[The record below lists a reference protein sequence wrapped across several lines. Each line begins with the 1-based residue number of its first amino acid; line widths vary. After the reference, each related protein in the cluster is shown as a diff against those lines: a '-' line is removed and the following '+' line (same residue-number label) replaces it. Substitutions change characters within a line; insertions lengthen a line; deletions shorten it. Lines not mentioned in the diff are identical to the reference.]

1 MSVDTLPDQAGPS
14 GAAAPSCPHAAG
26 AAASGAASGAS
37 EAVLPDFPFSWRG
50 DQLPQEIEE
59 LRDEP
64 VMRVRTIA
72 GDPAWLVSSY
82 ALCKQVLEDRRF
94 SLKDTSA
101 PGAPR
106 QYALTIPPEVVNN
119 MGNITGVGLRKA
131 VLKAINPKS
140 DGLDD
145 WMREYASELV
155 DGLLAQGAP
164 VDLRSGFANP
174 YSEAL
179 HCRILGIPQQDA
191 PRLAASLDIAFMN
204 SACPV
209 SGAKLNWDRDMSYM
223 VDRLDDP
230 STTGLMAEIAALR
243 DNPDYAHLTDEML
256 ATVGVTMF
264 GAGVISTSAF
274 LTMAIFSLIQHPE
287 VAAQLR
293 EDPSLIPAAVEELLR
308 INLSIGDGLPRLA
321 LEDVMLGDVLVKK
334 GELVLVLVEGAN
346 FDPAEFADP
355 HRMDIHRENSAAH
368 LSFGGGQH
376 YCPAT
381 ALGKRHTEIA
391 LETLLDRMPELGLAV
406 PVEQLVWRTGFMKRM
421 PERFPVMW

>member
-1 MSVDTLPDQAGPS
+1 MSVDTLPDQSHAT
-14 GAAAPSCPHAAG
+14 CPYTPPGAAG
-26 AAASGAASGAS
+26 AA
-37 EAVLPDFPFSWRG
+37 LPDFPFSWRG
-50 DQLPQEIEE
+50 DQLPPEIAA
-59 LRDEP
+59 LRQEP
-64 VMRVRTIA
+64 VKRVRTIA
-72 GDPAWLVSSY
+72 GDPAWLVSSH

-94 SLKDTSA
+94 SLKETSA

-131 VLKAINPKS
+131 VLKAINPKAE
-140 DGLDD
+140 GLED
-145 WMREYASELV
+145 WLRRYASGLV
-155 DGLLAQGAP
+155 DGLVRQGAP
-164 VDLRSGFANP
+164 VDLRSAFANP
-174 YSEAL
+174 YSEGL

-209 SGAKLNWDRDMSYM
+209 TGAKLNWDRDMAYM

-243 DNPDYAHLTDEML
+243 QDPDYAHLTDGML

-274 LTMAIFSLIQHPE
+274 LTMAVFSLIQHPG
-287 VAAQLR
+287 VIAQLQA
-293 EDPSLIPAAVEELLR
+293 DPSRIPAAVEELLR
-308 INLSIGDGLPRLA
+308 VNLSIGDGLPRLA
-321 LEDVMLGDVLVKK
+321 LEDVTLGDVEVKQ

-346 FDPAEFADP
+346 FDPEVFADP
-355 HRMDIHRENSAAH
+355 GRVDIDRENSSAH

-381 ALGKRHTEIA
+381 ALGRRHTEIA
-391 LETLLDRMPELGLAV
+391 LETLLERLPGLRLAV
-406 PVEQLVWRTGFMKRM
+406 PVEQLVWRTGFMKRL
-421 PERFPVMW
+421 PERLPVMW

>member
-1 MSVDTLPDQAGPS
+1 MPVDTLDTPETSQAFATSRTPDSP
-14 GAAAPSCPHAAG
+14 
-26 AAASGAASGAS
+26 
-37 EAVLPDFPFSWRG
+37 PDFPFSWRG
-50 DQLPQEIEE
+50 DQLPSEIAE
-59 LRDEP
+59 LRREP
-64 VMRVRTIA
+64 VKRVRTIA
-72 GDPAWLVSSY
+72 GDQAWLVSSH

-131 VLKAINPKS
+131 VLKAINPKAE
-140 DGLDD
+140 GLEEQL
-145 WMREYASELV
+145 RSHAAALV

-164 VDLRSGFANP
+164 VDLRAAFANP

-179 HCRILGIPQQDA
+179 HCRILGIPEQDA

-209 SGAKLNWDRDMSYM
+209 SGAKLNWDRDMAYM
-223 VDRLDDP
+223 VERLDDP
-230 STTGLMAEIAALR
+230 ATTGLMAEIAALR
-243 DNPDYAHLTDEML
+243 QNPDYAHLTNEML

-274 LTMAIFSLIQHPE
+274 LTMAVFSLIQHPE
-287 VAAQLR
+287 ARAQLLADR
-293 EDPSLIPAAVEELLR
+293 GLIPAAVDELLR

-321 LEDVMLGDVLVKK
+321 LEDVVLGDVLVRK

-346 FDPAEFADP
+346 FDPEVFADP
-355 HRMDIHRENSAAH
+355 HRMDIGRENSVAH

-391 LETLLDRMPELGLAV
+391 LETLLDRMPGLRLAV

-421 PERFPVMW
+421 PERLPVMW

>member
-1 MSVDTLPDQAGPS
+1 MSVETLTHPGAETLPG
-14 GAAAPSCPHAAG
+14 
-26 AAASGAASGAS
+26 
-37 EAVLPDFPFSWRG
+37 FPFSWRG
-50 DQLPQEIEE
+50 DQLPSEIAE
-59 LRDEP
+59 LRAEP
-64 VMRVRTIA
+64 VKRVRTIA
-72 GDPAWLVSSY
+72 GDPAWLVSSH
-82 ALCKQVLEDRRF
+82 ALCRQVLEDRRF

-140 DGLDD
+140 PGLED
-145 WMREYASELV
+145 WMRQYAAELV
-155 DGLLAQGAP
+155 DGLIASGAP
-164 VDLRSGFANP
+164 VDLRAGFANP
-174 YSEAL
+174 YSEGM
-179 HCRILGIPQQDA
+179 HCRILGIPQRDA

-209 SGAKLNWDRDMSYM
+209 TGARLNWDRDMAYM
-223 VDRLDDP
+223 VERLDDP

-243 DNPDYAHLTDEML
+243 GQPEYAHLTDGML

-274 LTMAIFSLIQHPE
+274 LTMAVFSLIQHPE
-287 VAAQLR
+287 VRAQLLADR
-293 EDPSLIPAAVEELLR
+293 SLIPAAVDELLR
-308 INLSIGDGLPRLA
+308 VNLSIGDGLPRLA
-321 LEDVMLGDVLVKK
+321 LEDVQLGDVLVRK

-346 FDPAEFADP
+346 FDPEVFADP
-355 HRMDIHRENSAAH
+355 HRMDIGRENSIAH

-391 LETLLDRMPELGLAV
+391 LETLLDRMPELELAV

-421 PERFPVMW
+421 PERLPVVW